1 MQLRVETD
9 SLTHF
14 QDRTTEV
21 LDRLRESGSP
31 LVLTVDG
38 KAEVVVQDAEAYQR
52 LLDRAEHLESVAAL
66 KEAILAVDEGR
77 TRSAADALEDIRR
90 RHGIPG

>member
-14 QDRTTEV
+14 QDRTPE
-21 LDRLRESGSP
+21 LIDRLKVSGDP

-38 KAEVVVQDAEAYQR
+38 KAEVVVQDAAAYQQ
-52 LLDRAEHLESVAAL
+52 LLDRAEYLETVAAL
-66 KEAILAVDEGR
+66 KEAIRDVEEGR
-77 TRSAADALEDIRR
+77 TRPAEEALAEIRR
-90 RHGIPG
+90 RHGIPP